1 MRSVMFGLSV
11 VAGVAL
17 LLAGCGEKGVKCDS
31 KEAKELVKQKSEKRM
46 KAVLAAGLVKGAT
59 GDEWESLATQ
69 EEKDMVEFNYKEYGP
84 VLANIKNLSG
94 GVDFAECS
102 GELDFR
108 NGQKFTVN
116 YRLQKDANGKL
127 DASALEWK

>member
-1 MRSVMFGLSV
+1 MFKYISIGF
-11 VAGVAL
+11 AL
-17 LLAGCGEKGVKCDS
+17 LFVGCGGVKCDS
-31 KEAKELVKQKSEKRM
+31 DEAKKLVMDKTEQKIKTT
-46 KAVLAAGLVKGAT
+46 LALRIVRGAS
-59 GDEWESLATQ
+59 GDEWGNIATQ